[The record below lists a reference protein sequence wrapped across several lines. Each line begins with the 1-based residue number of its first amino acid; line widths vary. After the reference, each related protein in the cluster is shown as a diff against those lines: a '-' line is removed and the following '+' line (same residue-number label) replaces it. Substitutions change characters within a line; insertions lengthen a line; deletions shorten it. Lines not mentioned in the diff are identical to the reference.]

1 MKLLAFPKGVILTGE
16 PCITYSSITGIGRL
30 GIFDVKVREHL
41 PHPERASGKN
51 SNKFKDV
58 HDADPKPGNRV

>member
-30 GIFDVKVREHL
+30 GIFHVKVRE